1 MKVKFVLFLGIYFCI
16 SITSGFAQWQ
26 STGSDLYYNSGNV
39 GIGTTAPA
47 YSFDVNG
54 NTRIASGWLWM
65 PDNYAQFDNR
75 VGIGVTPYGPNR
87 IGDSDFQVNGSVDV
101 NGSYGFVN
109 EDRSSN
115 WRLYPSGIG
124 PLVLNMKTFST
135 PFAVVK
141 VAGQSVT
148 DPGIDESEST
158 LALYRGN
165 PSGTDAEFLDLYNN
179 GYSGSRR
186 YGIRI
191 QKRGIGQLRPF
202 AFEFSDGNTVETA
215 MTINTDLSIDFGS
228 DIGIS
233 GIARAGE
240 IIVEENTGA
249 DFVFE
254 ETYELPSLPEV
265 EQYIRNHKHLPE
277 IPSAEEMKKNG
288 IKVGDLQMKLLQKI
302 EELTLHVITLDKR
315 DRLKD
320 KKIQRLERR
329 LDQLTNE

>member
-1 MKVKFVLFLGIYFCI
+1 
-16 SITSGFAQWQ
+16 
-26 STGSDLYYNSGNV
+26 
-39 GIGTTAPA
+39 
-47 YSFDVNG
+47 
-54 NTRIASGWLWM
+54 
-65 PDNYAQFDNR
+65 
-75 VGIGVTPYGPNR
+75 
-87 IGDSDFQVNGSVDV
+87 
-101 NGSYGFVN
+101 
-109 EDRSSN
+109 
-115 WRLYPSGIG
+115 LYPSGIG
-124 PLVLNMKTFST
+124 PLILNMKTFST

-141 VAGQSVT
+141 VTGQSVT

-179 GYSGSRR
+179 GYNSSRR

-240 IIVEENTGA
+240 IIVEENVGA

-254 ETYELPSLPEV
+254 ETYKLPPLSEI

-277 IPSAEEMKKNG
+277 IPSAEDMKTNG
-288 IKVGDLQMKLLQKI
+288 IKVGALQVKLLQKI
-302 EELTLHVITLDKR
+302 EELTLHVIELDKR
-315 DRLKD
+315 DRVKD
-320 KKIQRLERR
+320 ETIKRLEHR